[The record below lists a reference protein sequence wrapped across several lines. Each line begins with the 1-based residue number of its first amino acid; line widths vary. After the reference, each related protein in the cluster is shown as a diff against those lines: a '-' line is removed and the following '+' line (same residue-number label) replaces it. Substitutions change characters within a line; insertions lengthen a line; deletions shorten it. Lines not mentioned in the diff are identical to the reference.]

1 MEKFLWAYCLNEE
14 QFTKLYR
21 VICKIPGLLQY
32 LTDHNDR
39 ELPSLIL
46 NFKMF
51 VETEGTSTPGI
62 RTNLEL
68 IKNKYDLFRKEYED
82 KNREQ
87 NEFSYDFDL
96 YHVLTWNPKP
106 KWTNNMTVEEIDYLD
121 HFIPKVL
128 GLPEYLHK
136 NTNSENLYDLIVAYQ
151 LQLNAT
157 GLNNA
162 EIDFLLET
170 IKERFYR
177 IMDDHKEAIHYVNH
191 SHQINDH
198 RLLDDFT
205 TEAANSFYP
214 MEVQD
219 ERCSDFANKYLK
231 VFHPYIA
238 SEIFQKFFRANKL
251 NVALSF
257 AHQEFNHIFS
267 SPNIYWHNKEAI
279 FGYVNILHNILDALG
294 HKGLNL
300 LHEKSPKLQ
309 GNFLET
315 LYLLL
320 SRMIYW
326 TDKETHKD
334 EKYDDASLPIN
345 VQHKLRAYK
354 LRGFLMEHYGE
365 LLASNID
372 NADANK
378 MSFAD
383 YTAAHSMAYIH
394 RIVGRNSIFKREADR
409 VFHLKGIFQ
418 HCTPEKASEDGFR
431 MSDEL
436 AMAIHKKY
444 KEGKYSLPQK
454 EVSEL
459 ILFLRTYFKNEQKIA
474 LENNEPISYLQKD
487 NFSPAYKSNKEEI
500 RQYLQANGIQ
510 YLYHFT
516 EKEKIQ
522 SIIKYGG
529 LFSYKRAFDESIA
542 MPVREDMALTRDIDA
557 RMGLEDYVRTSF
569 CPRLPKIKERQAE
582 GAELVLLKIDLDV
595 ALFDE
600 TLYTDMEATQSNM
613 KHGGDFE
620 DLKKVNLKATQKD
633 ISRPEDDDY
642 WQRQAEVLIKGFI
655 PLKYILNV
663 KSPEILV

>member
-68 IKNKYDLFRKEYED
+68 IKNRYDLFRKQYED

-121 HFIPKVL
+121 HFIPKVI

-157 GLNNA
+157 GINNA
-162 EIDFLLET
+162 EFDFLLET

-198 RLLDDFT
+198 RLLDEYT
-205 TEAANSFYP
+205 TEAASSFYP
-214 MEVQD
+214 LDIQD
-219 ERCSDFANKYLK
+219 ERSGDFANKYLK
-231 VFHPYIA
+231 AFHPYIA

-354 LRGFLMEHYGE
+354 LRGYLMENYGE

-383 YTAAHSMAYIH
+383 YTSAHSMAYIH

-459 ILFLRTYFKNEQKIA
+459 VLFLRTYFKNEQKIA
-474 LENNEPISYLQKD
+474 FENNEPISYLRKD
-487 NFSPAYKSNKEEI
+487 NFSPAYKSNKDEI
-500 RQYLQANGIQ
+500 RKYLQANGIQ

-516 EKEKIQ
+516 EKQKIQ

-557 RMGLEDYVRTSF
+557 RKGLEDYVRTSF

-613 KHGGDFE
+613 KHGGDFD

-663 KSPEILV
+663 KSPEFLA